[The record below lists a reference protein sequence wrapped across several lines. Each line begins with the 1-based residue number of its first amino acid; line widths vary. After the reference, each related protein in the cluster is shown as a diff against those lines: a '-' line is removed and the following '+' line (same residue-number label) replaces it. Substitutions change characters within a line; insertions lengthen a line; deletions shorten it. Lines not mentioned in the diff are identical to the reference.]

1 MTARLNAPRTETTNR
16 EERSATTRILH
27 ARPVQ
32 GIARRMNGAIIFTVA
47 IALIASVGM
56 LYLLQTNHVA
66 NLGYQMSELQAER
79 AERTTANQHL
89 TAQIAELQA
98 LDQVES
104 VAVKQI
110 GMEPMEKY
118 IFLTLNRPAQ
128 DELTLPE
135 PVDDES
141 GSILDR
147 IWGAFTGEGEA
158 VNASE
163 VEQGQ

>member
-1 MTARLNAPRTETTNR
+1 MTTRLNAPPPETTTQR
-16 EERSATTRILH
+16 DRGATTRILH

-66 NLGYQMSELQAER
+66 NLGYQMSRLQAER
-79 AERTTANQHL
+79 TERTTANQRL

-104 VAVKQI
+104 VAVGQI

-118 IFLTLNRPAQ
+118 IFLTVNRPAQ
-128 DELTLPE
+128 DELALPE
-135 PVDDES
+135 PVDDDG
-141 GSILDR
+141 GSLLDR
-147 IWGAFTGEGEA
+147 ILGRLTGEGEA
-158 VNASE
+158 VNSGA
-163 VEQGQ
+163 VDQGQ